1 MTDNRLSMNMAKYGK
16 ETFTNHDISW
26 KQLYYLN
33 ITSKLHINLPWDLS
47 RNNIVVFESIL
58 R

>member
-1 MTDNRLSMNMAKYGK
+1 MEKKYLEMIILVESNVNAKWY
-16 ETFTNHDISW
+16 
-26 KQLYYLN
+26 
-33 ITSKLHINLPWDLS
+33 ITSNLHINLPWDLS